1 MSIVE
6 EKIIAHVQILPPDKQ
21 AKVLAF
27 VERLIPASPQ
37 RLRSLVRMDEIVQ
50 AVPLEEWQ
58 ELPADGAANV
68 DHYLYGSEKQA

>member
-1 MSIVE
+1 M
-6 EKIIAHVQILPPDKQ
+6 KHQIRCCPVVHE
-21 AKVLAF
+21 AT
-27 VERLIPASPQ
+27 RLTDHGSEQ
-37 RLRSLVRMDEIVQ
+37 MDEIVQ